1 MTKVF
6 DLASE
11 STIIGPGRGSG
22 AGSLVNYLLGITTT
36 DPIKYGLL
44 WERFLH
50 RAKAGWPDI
59 DTDAGDRDV
68 LIDASRELFG
78 EESVVPV
85 SNFNTLKLKSLI
97 KDVSK
102 FYGIDFGEVNAMTN
116 TLEKDVMHKA
126 MGDHEE
132 RSTYV
137 LTHEDCIKY
146 SQKYVTSWKSIQ
158 KLVNMFRIS
167 LWSHDQLEGTQAVF

>member
-1 MTKVF
+1 MELSDIKYLGFENYFLTMTKVF
-6 DLASE
+6 DLACQ

-68 LIDASRELFG
+68 LIDASRKLFG
-78 EESVVPV
+78 EESVIPV
-85 SNFNTLKLKSLI
+85 
-97 KDVSK
+97 
-102 FYGIDFGEVNAMTN
+102 
-116 TLEKDVMHKA
+116 
-126 MGDHEE
+126 
-132 RSTYV
+132 
-137 LTHEDCIKY
+137 Y
-146 SQKYVTSWKSIQ
+146 SQ
-158 KLVNMFRIS
+158 
-167 LWSHDQLEGTQAVF
+167 A